1 MAILRHSKGVGKNAG
16 DCDEVNF
23 TLYLLLLFILI
34 LFHSFCFEKCA
45 IVYCFFLMLKCMQV
59 LGS

>member
-16 DCDEVNF
+16 DRDEVNF

-34 LFHSFCFEKCA
+34 LFYSFCFEKCP
-45 IVYCFFLMLKCMQV
+45 IVH
-59 LGS
+59 